1 MLLFSANLLFPSSPW
16 WWCWGLQ
23 AAALPG
29 ADGVGGLQVAAL
41 PGAG

>member
-1 MLLFSANLLFPSSPW
+1 MLLFSAYLLFLLLHDGGAG
-16 WWCWGLQ
+16 GLQ

-29 ADGVGGLQVAAL
+29 ADVGGRQVTPL